1 MIFLW
6 IVLLA
11 GGLTL
16 LITGTLPIGRFPSF
30 ASEVSIMRAPYG
42 RILGAAILLHFL
54 ILNVLVPAH
63 RPAVTIILSVALVLT
78 ALVCMVLSLQGE
90 RR

>member
-1 MIFLW
+1 MMFLW

-42 RILGAAILLHFL
+42 RILGAVILLHFI
-54 ILNVLVPAH
+54 ILKFLVPEP
-63 RPAVTIILSVALVLT
+63 RPAITIVLSVALVLT
-78 ALVCMVLSLQGE
+78 ALVCMLLSLQGE
-90 RR
+90 KR

>member
-42 RILGAAILLHFL
+42 RILGAAILLYFIFL
-54 ILNVLVPAH
+54 KVLVPAH
-63 RPAVTIILSVALVLT
+63 RSAITIILSIALMLT
-78 ALVCMVLSLQGE
+78 ALICMVLSLQGE
-90 RR
+90 KR